1 MLKSKKSRTFF
12 LILVIVASVFA
23 GVSGLKALGL
33 FEKFEY
39 KFYDILLSF
48 KKTPE
53 ERKEILLIDIDDLA
67 LDQMGNWP
75 WTRDKIA
82 DSLLYMRELGAKTA
96 VFDIEYLSPSQESVD
111 FNLYQKMLNN
121 GSASKEDIKNLFIDN
136 DDYFARTLQFFG
148 NSYLTVNSGNLAI
161 NYDEKELSYAK
172 KRFLFEAEDDKN
184 QLVKKHSSKSYS
196 EFSPAMFSF
205 ISRAKGA
212 GFTNVT
218 IDSDGTRRR
227 IPLFIKYDD
236 GVLAQ
241 LSLAPLLKILNPEK
255 IRIAKNHIILENCE
269 NEVLTGKEKE
279 PAETSK
285 RTKQTI
291 KIPIG
296 KDGTMLI
303 NWLKKPFAATKIIT
317 NEDGTTEEIIDDEKT
332 SFTHC
337 SVFYLWNLS
346 ELEKAIISG
355 LDSLRNSIPPAKT
368 ADTTFASLT
377 SELLKNYDEITEYK
391 NYILSAMNG
400 FNENGKAVGGNI
412 EDETF
417 SEYFSL
423 RQTFFENLTDFAN
436 SDIFANE
443 INSLAANNF
452 QAKIISLATDFCNNL
467 ETYILYFAE
476 MQKMFSGK
484 FCIIGNTGSGT
495 TDLGSTPFQN
505 SYPNVGTHA
514 NVYNTIMTQD
524 FIKPINWVWAAIV
537 SAILALVAFG
547 THKKQKVI
555 IQSIFGIALLAV
567 IIIVPI
573 LLMYF
578 AGIYIPLTS
587 PILISIL
594 SYIIIMA
601 FSFRSSEKDKKFITG
616 AFSQCLSKDVVN
628 EIIKDPSK
636 LVLGGKNY
644 KMTALFTDIEKFSGF
659 SELLS
664 AEELV
669 SLLNYYLT
677 KMSEIIIAEH
687 GTVDKY
693 EGDAIVAFVG
703 APIPMD
709 DHACR
714 ACTAALKM
722 KKAETLINKEIY
734 KIAENSE
741 CPADIPETL
750 FSAFKIMVN
759 HNRRIFTRIGLNS
772 GEIVAGFMGSDN
784 KKNYT
789 VMGNN
794 VNLASRL
801 EGVNKQ
807 YSTGGILISAATK
820 NDLDERFIVRSLDR
834 VQVVN
839 VKTPIRLYELLEF
852 KSEASEEFLNYV
864 ENWEIAIN
872 LFEKSDYEKSLEI
885 FKTLSEKNPN
895 DRVCKYYISLLENFF
910 TKGIF
915 PTSKDNI
922 GVAFNP
928 ENPAEMDKS
937 WIGTEKEIK
946 GTFTLLQK

>member
-1 MLKSKKSRTFF
+1 MLKSKKSRTIFRTF
-12 LILVIVASVFA
+12 AVVLAVFA
-23 GVSGLKALGL
+23 VVSGLSALGV

-53 ERKEILLIDIDDLA
+53 ERSEILLVDIDDLA
-67 LDQMGNWP
+67 LDQMGDWP
-75 WTRDKIA
+75 WTRDKLA
-82 DSLLYMRELGAKTA
+82 DSLLYMRELGAETA
-96 VFDIEYLSPSQESVD
+96 VFDIEYLSPSQKSVD
-111 FNLYQKMLNN
+111 FDLYQKMMND
-121 GSASKEDIKNLFIDN
+121 GSTDADEIKNLFIDN
-136 DDYFARTLQFFG
+136 DDYFARAIQFFG
-148 NSYLTVNSGNLAI
+148 NSWLTVNAGNLAI
-161 NYDEKELSYAK
+161 NYDENELSYAK
-172 KRFLFEAEDDKN
+172 KRFLYVAEDEKN
-184 QLVKKHSSKSYS
+184 TLKKNHLAKSYS
-196 EFSPAMFSF
+196 DFSPAMFDF

-236 GVLAQ
+236 GVLGQ
-241 LSLAPLLKILNPEK
+241 LSLAPILKILNPEK
-255 IRIAKNHIILENCE
+255 IKITKNYVVLENCSG
-269 NEVLTGKEKE
+269 N
-279 PAETSK
+279 
-285 RTKQTI
+285 QTI

-296 KDGTMLI
+296 HDGTMLI
-303 NWLKKPFAATKIIT
+303 NWLKKPFAATKKIT
-317 NEDGTTEEIIDDEKT
+317 NDDGTTDEIIDDEKT
-332 SFTHC
+332 SFKHC
-337 SVFYLWNLS
+337 SVFYLWNLH
-346 ELEKAIISG
+346 ELEKTILDELGYFEQTLNQVPSENELYFE
-355 LDSLRNSIPPAKT
+355 LDSES
-368 ADTTFASLT
+368 TTVAFDSFNHLNT
-377 SELLKNYDEITEYK
+377 FYSEITEYK
-391 NYILSAMNG
+391 NFILSQMNG
-400 FNENGKAVGGNI
+400 YDENGNVFGGNV
-412 EDETF
+412 DDKTF
-417 SEYFSL
+417 EEYFSL
-423 RQTFFENLTDFAN
+423 RREFFKNLSDFSA
-436 SDIFANE
+436 SDEFADL
-443 INSLAANNF
+443 INSVVDDNLQDEIFTVAA
-452 QAKIISLATDFCNNL
+452 DFCSNL
-467 ETYILYFAE
+467 ETYLLYYSE
-476 MQKMFSGK
+476 MQKMFDGK

-524 FIKPINWVWAAIV
+524 FITQANWF
-537 SAILALVAFG
+537 LVAFISAVLAFLAFG
-547 THKKQKVI
+547 MHKKQKVVT
-555 IQSIFGIALLAV
+555 QSIFGVILLIVV
-567 IIIVPI
+567 IFVPI
-573 LLMYF
+573 LMMHF
-578 AGIYIPLTS
+578 GGIYIPLTC
-587 PILISIL
+587 PILISIF
-594 SYIIIMA
+594 SYILITA

-616 AFSQCLSKDVVN
+616 AFSQCLSKDVVD

-644 KMTALFTDIEKFSGF
+644 EMTALFTDIEKFSGF

-703 APIPMD
+703 APVPME
-709 DHACR
+709 DHAKR
-714 ACTAALKM
+714 ACAAALKM
-722 KKAETLINKEIY
+722 KKAEKEINEEIY
-734 KIAENSE
+734 NIAQSSE
-741 CPADIPETL
+741 CPEDITKTL
-750 FSAFKIMVN
+750 FSAFQIMVKAK
-759 HNRRIFTRIGLNS
+759 RRIFTRIGLNS

-807 YSTGGILISAATK
+807 YSTSGILISAATREE
-820 NDLDERFIVRSLDR
+820 LDDNFIVRSLDR

-839 VKTPIRLYELLEF
+839 VKTPIRLYELLAF
-852 KSEASEEFLNYV
+852 KNEADEDFLNYV
-864 ENWEIAIN
+864 DSWEITMK
-872 LFEKSDYEKSLEI
+872 LFEKGEYQKSLEC
-885 FKTLSEKNPN
+885 FKNLSEKNPS

-910 TKGIF
+910 TKGKY
-915 PTSKDNI
+915 PTKQDNV

-928 ENPAEMDKS
+928 ENPPEMDES